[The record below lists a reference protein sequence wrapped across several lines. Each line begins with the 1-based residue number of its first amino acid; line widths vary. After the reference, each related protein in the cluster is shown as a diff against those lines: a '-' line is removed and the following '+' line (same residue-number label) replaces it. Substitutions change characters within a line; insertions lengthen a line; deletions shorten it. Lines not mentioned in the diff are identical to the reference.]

1 MNNLA
6 PQARFLLSTTF
17 LLLVGILLI
26 LAHMA
31 LPAPI
36 ALIAVVLVALL
47 YRIVRRYFLY
57 RLGYAEVPNRWV
69 DPDPLGPMI
78 DSWFIQPP
86 ATGDTIRLSDTEI
99 HQ

>member
-6 PQARFLLSTTF
+6 PQARFLLSTAF
-17 LLLVGILLI
+17 LLLVGSLLV

-31 LPAPI
+31 LPAPF

-69 DPDPLGPMI
+69 RPDPLGSMI
-78 DSWFIQPP
+78 DSWFVPEHLN
-86 ATGDTIRLSDTEI
+86 GDTIRLDEEVP
-99 HQ
+99 Q